1 MLNPG
6 VAMQDV
12 MCDEMPGLKTYYYS
26 AALGRAA
33 LRIWEGL
40 SMDVIF
46 KCNKVISVIQVLA
59 IIEFSVSKQIFTII
73 NNV

>member
-1 MLNPG
+1 MMNPR

-12 MCDEMPGLKTYYYS
+12 MCGEMPGLKAYYCS

-33 LRIWEGL
+33 LGIWESL
-40 SMDVIF
+40 SVDVTF
-46 KCNKVISVIQVLA
+46 ECNEVRGVIQVLT
-59 IIEFSVSKQIFTII
+59 IIEFSVSKQILTII